1 MLFTVFWRL
10 PLGIQVMIIMGYYI
24 IETIFNMALLML
36 LALVLFLVVFALS
49 GLAKVRQ
56 KEINI
61 YESEFL
67 ERSLND
73 HRSS

>member
-1 MLFTVFWRL
+1 
-10 PLGIQVMIIMGYYI
+10 
-24 IETIFNMALLML
+24 MALLML

>member
-1 MLFTVFWRL
+1 
-10 PLGIQVMIIMGYYI
+10 
-24 IETIFNMALLML
+24 MALLTL
-36 LALVLFLVVFALS
+36 LTLILILVIFALS

-61 YESEFL
+61 YESEFF

>member
-1 MLFTVFWRL
+1 
-10 PLGIQVMIIMGYYI
+10 
-24 IETIFNMALLML
+24 ML
-36 LALVLFLVVFALS
+36 LTLVLFLIVFSLS

-61 YESEFL
+61 YESELF